1 MQTRKPAF
9 SWVGLDGLA
18 QVLNKLLYGYSRGE
32 KEQRQLSILFSD
44 QFNLDYK
51 INELLGAVVVSQGV
65 RGSMVSKNGEKKYYE
80 PEMYESPEFGLDGPL
95 STSFVTKKSAF
106 SICPKYF
113 RPFDQAPTPKPAKD
127 CFLQNQRSTSTKATS
142 KDSGSKSI
150 NTSGPLSHSKPN
162 PETDQK
168 NPISGLLTNSTEFTP
183 FASSIKKMATLHQN
197 TKDTNGHEHTT
208 ASTSDY
214 SLHSPIKHQRSFGTV
229 LKDVTN
235 IVNNQENKQV
245 KSFDTGLEGSGKNQ
259 LKKETKVSEFNF
271 IGKDYHGSKAY
282 DKFQQSGKKSVK
294 MVHDLIN
301 DLDMRFDA
309 IEHQQDLLMKRN
321 PGAMKDFSN
330 SHGNLNLKK
339 RLKSDQIPY
348 PGKENIY

>member
-1 MQTRKPAF
+1 LQTRKPAF

-51 INELLGAVVVSQGV
+51 INELLGSVVVSQGV
-65 RGSMVSKNGEKKYYE
+65 RGSMINKNGEKKYYE
-80 PEMYESPEFGLDGPL
+80 PKIYEEPEFGFDEPL

-127 CFLQNQRSTSTKATS
+127 SFAQNQRSTSTKKTY

-150 NTSGPLSHSKPN
+150 NTSGLMSHSKPN

-168 NPISGLLTNSTEFTP
+168 NPINGLLTNSSEFTP
-183 FASSIKKMATLHQN
+183 FMSSIKKMATPNHN
-197 TKDTNGHEHTT
+197 TKDTSAHEHTT
-208 ASTSDY
+208 ASTSNY
-214 SLHSPIKHQRSFGTV
+214 SLHSPIKYERSFGTV

-235 IVNNQENKQV
+235 IVNNQENIQV
-245 KSFDTGLEGSGKNQ
+245 KTFDTGLEGSGKN
-259 LKKETKVSEFNF
+259 
-271 IGKDYHGSKAY
+271 
-282 DKFQQSGKKSVK
+282 
-294 MVHDLIN
+294 
-301 DLDMRFDA
+301 
-309 IEHQQDLLMKRN
+309 
-321 PGAMKDFSN
+321 
-330 SHGNLNLKK
+330 
-339 RLKSDQIPY
+339 
-348 PGKENIY
+348 